1 MFAAR
6 SESGNE
12 KHELLICQ
20 QHYPTAAPGLPT
32 PLFARVQPIVP
43 RGLLRLVAT
52 EIAMKRFLCFA
63 ASCVLSLSA
72 CKGKPGADA
81 GQTATSSASTSG
93 SLSEYKGP
101 HGVVRGVVRIT
112 GDEPPNLPS
121 ASEIPVGKCF
131 KAHERHSKV
140 FRKAADGGVADALVG
155 VTEYKASLPK
165 PTTPVVVGMED
176 CSLSQRTIALT
187 MGQSIQAKNRGPTAA
202 MPQLVGLPTPAV
214 LVAVPGGEPVTLVPN
229 APGRF
234 QLVDRSHPFATAD
247 VFVVGFPTVTVTDE
261 AGRFEFPVVPAEE
274 VRVSVM
280 LPETGLSAEKRVTVA
295 AGETLDLTFELTFDL
310 AKHNAAL
317 ELGKAQ
323 QAASAAAASATAAP
337 SVAAP
342 VATTPTASTG
352 TR

>member
-1 MFAAR
+1 M
-6 SESGNE
+6 S
-12 KHELLICQ
+12 
-20 QHYPTAAPGLPT
+20 APLSNRCLHLPT
-32 PLFARVQPIVP
+32 PLFARAQPIVP

-63 ASCVLSLSA
+63 ASCLLSLPS

-81 GQTATSSASTSG
+81 GQTAATSAPTSV
-93 SLSEYKGP
+93 SLSEYEGP

-112 GDEPPNLPS
+112 GDEAPNLPS

-140 FRKAADGGVADALVG
+140 FRKAPDGGVADALVG
-155 VTEYKASLPK
+155 VTEYKAVLPK

-176 CSLSQRTIALT
+176 CSLSQRTVALT
-187 MGQSIQAKNRGPTAA
+187 MGQSIRAKNRGPTAA
-202 MPQLVGLPTPAV
+202 MPQLVGLATPAV
-214 LVAVPGGEPVTLVPN
+214 LVAVPGGEPVTLTPN
-229 APGRF
+229 ALGRF
-234 QLVDRSHPFATAD
+234 ELVDRSHPFATAD

-280 LPETGLSAEKRVTVA
+280 LPETGLSAEKRVKVA

-317 ELGKAQ
+317 ALGKAQ
-323 QAASAAAASATAAP
+323 AEAATAGVAP
-337 SVAAP
+337 PSSIETTTSPASSQAGAAGT
-342 VATTPTASTG
+342 VTAP
-352 TR
+352 